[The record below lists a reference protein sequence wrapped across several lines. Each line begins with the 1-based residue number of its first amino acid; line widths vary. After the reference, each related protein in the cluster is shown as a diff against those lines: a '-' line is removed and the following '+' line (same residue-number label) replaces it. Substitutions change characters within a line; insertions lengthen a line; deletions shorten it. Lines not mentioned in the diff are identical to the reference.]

1 MRHDEIG
8 QFHDLPIEVV
18 YLAVVEFHLQK
29 SRFLLLAPEKLA
41 LVFREIYL

>member
-1 MRHDEIG
+1 MRHDKIG

-29 SRFLLLAPEKLA
+29 S
-41 LVFREIYL
+41 